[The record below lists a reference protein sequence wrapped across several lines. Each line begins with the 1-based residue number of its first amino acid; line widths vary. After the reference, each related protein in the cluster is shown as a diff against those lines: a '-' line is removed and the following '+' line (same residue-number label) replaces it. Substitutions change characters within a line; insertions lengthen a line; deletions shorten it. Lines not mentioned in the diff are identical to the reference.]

1 MDGKKAARMLG
12 GHFHDSEIVFS
23 KLIRINCTAVTPY
36 CSAEFFFYFFA
47 KVLKSNKVCAAV
59 VITVGS
65 G

>member
-1 MDGKKAARMLG
+1 MLG

-23 KLIRINCTAVTPY
+23 KLIRINSTAVAPY

>member
-1 MDGKKAARMLG
+1 MDGKKAARTLG

-23 KLIRINCTAVTPY
+23 KLIRINCTAVAPY
-36 CSAEFFFYFFA
+36 CSAKFFYFFA

-59 VITVGS
+59 VFTVGS